1 MAKFFIGYHSNP
13 NYSEALVQFSS
24 AEQADNDS
32 EEWCEVEADSL
43 QEAYDK
49 YEETFADW
57 RARCELIPSEKEND
71 SAGKQV
77 MYRETESSITY
88 STKKPEGTF
97 YSDWVI
103 RNGKLIALF
112 EHDVRVSSIILGH
125 TSQTSVL
132 DVLEAGD
139 LYSVCIAK

>member
-13 NYSEALVQFSS
+13 NYSEALVQFNS
-24 AEQADNDS
+24 AEHADNDS
-32 EEWCEVEADSL
+32 DEWCEVEADSL

-49 YEETFADW
+49 YEEAFAEW
-57 RARCELIPSEKEND
+57 RTRCELIPGENEND

-77 MYRETESSITY
+77 MYRETESFITY
-88 STKKPEGTF
+88 TTKKPEGTF

-112 EHDVRVSSIILGH
+112 EHDVRVTGIIMGR
-125 TSQTSVL
+125 TSQTAVH
-132 DVLEAGD
+132 DVVEAGD
-139 LYSVCIAK
+139 LFSVCVAK